1 MNIECDVGGCCS
13 LPTERADC
21 ASFAVGSAARR
32 ASRRRGASSSCALSA
47 IGLAQTFYS
56 RRAAA
61 LHGACCVSWQRPQW
75 WH

>member
-1 MNIECDVGGCCS
+1 MTIECDVGGCCS

-47 IGLAQTFYS
+47 WTGRKLYAPKGLRRCTV
-56 RRAAA
+56 RAA
-61 LHGACCVSWQRPQW
+61 
-75 WH
+75 